1 MKPFKIRFKTLQM
14 LKIFA
19 GASMLIILSLIF
31 IFAGF
36 IQDPEGELG
45 KKIFLIALQ
54 IFGGFSLLF
63 FVPLVLYLFFSIITR
78 RPGFIIS
85 EKGITDKSQLYAAG
99 FMKWEDIEKM
109 TIGDKH
115 TVTFLSIDLHNPNL
129 ILDRAGFIKRLFLK
143 SSEFLSSN
151 QVQVDLSRLAI
162 TADELVKQLSLY
174 SRGKFN
180 EETITETKVE
190 EWNI

>member
-1 MKPFKIRFKTLQM
+1 MKTFKVRFKFLQMFKIFV
-14 LKIFA
+14 A
-19 GASMLIILSLIF
+19 ASLLIILSLLF
-31 IFAGF
+31 IFFGF
-36 IQDPEGELG
+36 ILDPEGELV
-45 KKIFLIALQ
+45 KKIFLIVLQ
-54 IFGGFSLLF
+54 IAGVFSLLF
-63 FVPLVLYLFFSIITR
+63 FVPLVLYLFFSIITM

-85 EKGITDKSQLYAAG
+85 EEGITDKSQLYAAG